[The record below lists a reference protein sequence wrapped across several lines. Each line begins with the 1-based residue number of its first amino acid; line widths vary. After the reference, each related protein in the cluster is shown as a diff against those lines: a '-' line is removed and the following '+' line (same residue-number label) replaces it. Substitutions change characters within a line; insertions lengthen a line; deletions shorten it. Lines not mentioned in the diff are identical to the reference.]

1 MNVLKATNK
10 YKICSGYKAVH
21 YINSCLGNRL
31 KLSRDQ
37 ELKLIHEFGDSGM
50 NGNLD
55 MDIQFYTWEREIPQG
70 KNIMWRLT
78 APFHFIFA
86 ILITLTIFPIHW
98 LIYGTNDF
106 GRKNWLI
113 NTMTAWYGK
122 IWEVNI

>member
-21 YINSCLGNRL
+21 YINSCLGNGL

-37 ELKLIHEFGDSGM
+37 ELKLLHEFGDSGM

-55 MDIQFYTWEREIPQG
+55 MDIQFYTWEKETPQG

-98 LIYGTNDF
+98 LI
-106 GRKNWLI
+106 